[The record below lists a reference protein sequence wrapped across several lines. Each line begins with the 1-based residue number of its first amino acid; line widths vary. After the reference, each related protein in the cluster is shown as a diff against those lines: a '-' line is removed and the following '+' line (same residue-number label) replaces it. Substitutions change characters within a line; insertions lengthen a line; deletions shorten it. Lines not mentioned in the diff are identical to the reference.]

1 MVGLTHVGSGLP
13 VCALNCPVVPLTL
26 RQHKQKSSPLH
37 PLQGDTE
44 SPPPPKKK
52 PHTGGAPDIPLI
64 QESGML
70 EVNSLIKTIQNP
82 NFAEWQSSGGG
93 GEKKKTTQPAMGKM
107 VVEQR

>member
-1 MVGLTHVGSGLP
+1 MS
-13 VCALNCPVVPLTL
+13 
-26 RQHKQKSSPLH
+26 KSLHPLH

-44 SPPPPKKK
+44 FPPSKKK
-52 PHTGGAPDIPLI
+52 EPHTGGAPETPLI

-82 NFAEWQSSGGG
+82 NFAEWQFGEG
-93 GEKKKTTQPAMGKM
+93 GEKKTTQPAMGKM